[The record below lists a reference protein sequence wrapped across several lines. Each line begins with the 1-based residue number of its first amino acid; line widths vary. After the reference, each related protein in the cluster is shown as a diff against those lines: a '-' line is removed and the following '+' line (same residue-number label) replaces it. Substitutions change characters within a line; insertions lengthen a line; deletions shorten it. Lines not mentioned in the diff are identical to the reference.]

1 MKIFIYIL
9 LAISIFMLIF
19 NITNIDFSAPL
30 EKDSTT
36 ALICTLAAAC
46 VGVMLSILLVSK
58 KISEKAKKQN

>member
-30 EKDSTT
+30 ENDSTT
-36 ALICTLAAAC
+36 ALICALAAAC